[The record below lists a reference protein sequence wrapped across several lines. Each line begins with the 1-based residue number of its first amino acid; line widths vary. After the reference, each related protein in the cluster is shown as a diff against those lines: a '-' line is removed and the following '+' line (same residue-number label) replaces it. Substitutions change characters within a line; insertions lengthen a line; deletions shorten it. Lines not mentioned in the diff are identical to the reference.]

1 MRDEATNQAQRD
13 SLELILQGGNEL
25 LALIETIL
33 DAARVEAGQ
42 LILEYSEESVSDML
56 ELALEKARQLSSHA
70 RAEVHLELAPD
81 LPKLVVDKLR
91 FPQALASFIAHAR
104 RTAERD
110 QLRILVD
117 VEARDE
123 RPSLQRR
130 KLTFFIEVP
139 SARFSARELEAL
151 LSPET
156 HPGQHRGMA
165 LALRLAKSIIE
176 LHGGSVTLTGR
187 TVSEPAFAI
196 QMRARR
202 GQ

>member
-1 MRDEATNQAQRD
+1 SSDVCSSDLRTFAQAQERAIELREAATKARGRFFASVSHDLKSPLNAIVGFAELTMRDEVTNQAQRD

-42 LILEYSEESVSDML
+42 LILEYSEEPVSEML

-70 RAEVHLELAPD
+70 RAEVQLEIAPE

-104 RTAERD
+104 KTAERD

-117 VEARDE
+117 VEA
-123 RPSLQRR
+123 
-130 KLTFFIEVP
+130 
-139 SARFSARELEAL
+139 
-151 LSPET
+151 
-156 HPGQHRGMA
+156 
-165 LALRLAKSIIE
+165 
-176 LHGGSVTLTGR
+176 
-187 TVSEPAFAI
+187 
-196 QMRARR
+196 
-202 GQ
+202 